1 MSRLTALY
9 STRIVPEALGDLS
22 DDSTNIIRLKS
33 VWDLFEFR
41 SFNSSML
48 FFQHFAALEV
58 VEVVDLLFEPQYE
71 SSWKIE
77 AYGGLWRDFN
87 AIEDVGD
94 LRGG

>member
-1 MSRLTALY
+1 
-9 STRIVPEALGDLS
+9 
-22 DDSTNIIRLKS
+22 
-33 VWDLFEFR
+33 
-41 SFNSSML
+41 ML
-48 FFQHFAALEV
+48 FFQHFAALKV

-77 AYGGLWRDFN
+77 AYGGLWRDFD